1 MTVENFFDEEH
12 RTTLQKFPDGTQMSY
27 TYDEEKKTVE
37 LTERNGSRVVYVHDD
52 KYRDI
57 KHIHSNG
64 EERFAYNQNNQKTLY
79 VDRLGNKT
87 QYAYDPAATVGLSL
101 LTYFKVKV
109 SVPVRVNPE
118 NKYEHQK

>member
-1 MTVENFFDEEH
+1 RYQGELLKEATLPDGNAFRYGYTPQGKLEQVENPREIVTVENFFDEEN

-79 VDRLGNKT
+79 VD
-87 QYAYDPAATVGLSL
+87 
-101 LTYFKVKV
+101 
-109 SVPVRVNPE
+109 
-118 NKYEHQK
+118 